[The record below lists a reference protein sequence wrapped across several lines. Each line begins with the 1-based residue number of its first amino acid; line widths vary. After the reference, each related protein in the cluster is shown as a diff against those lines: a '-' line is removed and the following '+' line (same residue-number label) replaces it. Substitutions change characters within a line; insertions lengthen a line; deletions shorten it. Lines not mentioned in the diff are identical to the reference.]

1 MAKGLEFADLVVKAV
16 AVKLQAMEEL
26 DSGLLSRTSVTTI
39 DRVAVVLGTVKLQ
52 YQEKVLATEPTEE
65 DLEVARRVLEESGV
79 EFGKEEL
86 VALAKLRRY
95 VANRIASE
103 GISLFIGKVQD
114 LPRSNNNSCYPRG
127 LRALPKADPPRDPD
141 TRPRLAGEG
150 SALLD

>member
-1 MAKGLEFADLVVKAV
+1 MVGVDMVKSLELADLVVKTV

-95 VANRIASE
+95 VANRTASE
-103 GISLFIGKVQD
+103 GISLFIGKALD
-114 LPRSNNNSCYPRG
+114 IERG
-127 LRALPKADPPRDPD
+127 ERFGRLALPVA
-141 TRPRLAGEG
+141 T
-150 SALLD
+150 S